1 MNLPPSDEP
10 TIMQPTVKVKKE
22 SQFSWDIVA
31 DRMKLVGLARYPIA
45 LDKATRDFAFNRH
58 YLHKLYGG
66 SFVDTSPH
74 PEPARVRVH
83 GLDDFMC
90 LRLDYNPHAP
100 VNPGDPGLLF
110 TYRSTDKFA
119 KYAARVNRLFVRTQA
134 SPALWQYMG
143 QYRMYASEPLTSDEF
158 AGQPLLVRLSLCFR
172 YRAFVYRELTL
183 YLPRFAKPGRRTP

>member
-1 MNLPPSDEP
+1 MS
-10 TIMQPTVKVKKE
+10 
-22 SQFSWDIVA
+22 
-31 DRMKLVGLARYPIA
+31 LVGLARYPIK
-45 LDKATRDFAFNRH
+45 LDSAIRDFTFNRH

-66 SFVDTSPH
+66 SFVDTFPH

-100 VNPGDPGLLF
+100 VNSGDPGLLF
-110 TYRSTDKFA
+110 TYRSTDNFA

-143 QYRMYASEPLTSDEF
+143 QYRMYTSEPLTKDEF
-158 AGQPLLVRLSLCFR
+158 ARQPPLVWISSCLKHCMDCRLTPLCR
-172 YRAFVYRELTL
+172 S
-183 YLPRFAKPGRRTP
+183 AKPGQKPS